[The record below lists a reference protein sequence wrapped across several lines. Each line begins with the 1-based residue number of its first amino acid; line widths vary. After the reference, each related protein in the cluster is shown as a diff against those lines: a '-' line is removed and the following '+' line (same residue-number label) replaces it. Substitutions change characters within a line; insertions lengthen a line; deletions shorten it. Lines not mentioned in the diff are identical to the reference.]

1 MITSA
6 PRLFAVPTSVTPNGA
21 TMTPCLTEQSA
32 VSKWTQITTE
42 ELRKVVRKMEKLY
55 FVLSLVLLAIIT
67 VINVESNWRFITVE
81 LIVGMG
87 VMLPDVISS
96 LIKDIR
102 WLWDDSRQSKK

>member
-1 MITSA
+1 
-6 PRLFAVPTSVTPNGA
+6 
-21 TMTPCLTEQSA
+21 
-32 VSKWTQITTE
+32 
-42 ELRKVVRKMEKLY
+42 MEKLY
-55 FVLSLVLLAIIT
+55 FILSLVLLAVLT

-102 WLWDDSRQSKK
+102 WLWEDSRQSKK

>member
-1 MITSA
+1 MYG
-6 PRLFAVPTSVTPNGA
+6 LGK
-21 TMTPCLTEQSA
+21 E
-32 VSKWTQITTE
+32 
-42 ELRKVVRKMEKLY
+42 VRKMERLY
-55 FVLSLVLLAIIT
+55 FILSLVLLAIIT

-102 WLWDDSRQSKK
+102 WLWEDSRQSKK

>member
-1 MITSA
+1 
-6 PRLFAVPTSVTPNGA
+6 
-21 TMTPCLTEQSA
+21 
-32 VSKWTQITTE
+32 
-42 ELRKVVRKMEKLY
+42 MEKLY
-55 FVLSLVLLAIIT
+55 FILSLMLLAVLT

-102 WLWDDSRQSKK
+102 WLWEDSRQSKK